1 MDLIDKQ
8 DIMWLECSEDRDNIG
23 RLRDRIAGD
32 DMEMLI
38 VDIGDDMSESRLA
51 IATRSTEEDMSE
63 SMITLVCTLDS
74 FL

>member
-1 MDLIDKQ
+1 MDLIDEEYV
-8 DIMWLECSEDRDNIG
+8 MWLERCQDRNNIG
-23 RLRDRIAGD
+23 RLRNRIAGD

-51 IATRSTEEDMSE
+51 IATRSAQEDMSE